1 MERDSPG
8 LFDMDIDVPA
18 GHERA
23 QRGRN
28 RETWACAATATVTIL
43 DRDAVND
50 VFAELEETAFVV
62 GELAEPAA
70 EDAEG
75 LTPLGQLAWLVWPT
89 EGMDVAL
96 AADTFRILSVETEV
110 LDDEGDRGKLAW
122 TVTLKLRNVQELRR
136 LAVEA
141 CPGDAEL
148 IANSLAVAW
157 QRAIDPFAP
166 IRSVPG
172 IEWQAGTVDLTLV
185 PARSGRN
192 H

>member
-1 MERDSPG
+1 VS
-8 LFDMDIDVPA
+8 V
-18 GHERA
+18 
-23 QRGRN
+23 
-28 RETWACAATATVTIL
+28 
-43 DRDAVND
+43 
-50 VFAELEETAFVV
+50 
-62 GELAEPAA
+62 AEPTA

-110 LDDEGDRGKLAW
+110 LDDQGDRGKLAW